1 MPQSCGS
8 VDQFGFGSWRSWSDR
23 VNAVANGLEL
33 RVQIVAL
40 ALRHT
45 VPSVSGY
52 REFVAGGLMSY
63 GSSETDYYRLVDI
76 CAGKILSGEKP
87 ADLSVMQS
95 TKFDFSQR
103 RIVHERCHRRYCLAT
118 AGGLRYPNPPY
129 R

>member
-23 VNAVANGLEL
+23 VNAVANGLDR

-76 CAGKILSGEKP
+76 CADRL
-87 ADLSVMQS
+87 
-95 TKFDFSQR
+95 
-103 RIVHERCHRRYCLAT
+103 CT
-118 AGGLRYPNPPY
+118 ASNSSPSINGGCGPGQISPL
-129 R
+129 